1 MKKMIILLTFLPACV
16 FGQRFELSA
25 RAGISG
31 NLLSGSARDTYVP
44 MTAEHKYK
52 TGGLNPVAQLSFYY
66 LKRSMKIGVTVRHFS
81 TSGRVSDPAS
91 REGFRNAR
99 FSSSI
104 VQLLHELSYRFAEG
118 KQFTFDAGIQ
128 AGPAWHS
135 FNKESIN
142 YGQVNHDG
150 EIAPGFVLGMNF
162 TGRCKISSL
171 LSVEVSVNPL
181 FDLLTTPGTF
191 DLPMNAGRNHS
202 TLCMPLTAGVG
213 FSL

>member
-1 MKKMIILLTFLPACV
+1 MKKMIILLTFLPACA

-25 RAGISG
+25 QAGISG
-31 NLLSGSARDTYVP
+31 NLLSGSARNTYLP
-44 MTAEHKYK
+44 MTTEHKYK
-52 TGGLNPVAQLSFYY
+52 TGGLNPVGQLSFYY

-81 TSGRVSDPAS
+81 TSAKVSDPAS
-91 REGFRNAR
+91 GEGFRDAR

-104 VQLLHELSYRFAEG
+104 FQLLHELSYRFVAG

-128 AGPAWHS
+128 AGPAWHM

-150 EIAPGFVLGMNF
+150 EIATGFVLGMNF
-162 TGRCKISSL
+162 TGRYKISPL
-171 LSVEVSVNPL
+171 LAVQVSANPL
-181 FDLLTTPGTF
+181 FDLLATPGTF

-202 TLCMPLTAGVG
+202 TLCLPLTAGVG